1 MSVAPD
7 LLLRPAPVAKP
18 KMAAAKAPEKPAET
32 RQSQAPSFSQVY
44 AKERQAK
51 AVERSDAQA
60 RTDQADARKAAD
72 AQRARD
78 AAATDTPP
86 LADGG
91 KPLPIEPEHDSAP
104 VGFAPAPEPER
115 AAAGVL
121 PGSALSASP
130 GVAFGTALGANLGA
144 ILDAATAQASSAEA
158 GEGEAAA
165 LLMGQAGGKGLSAG
179 ALSPALATPTTPT
192 TPTAL
197 AALAAQGTQSAGQNF
212 ASALGAFA
220 QQQLQANGE
229 AGEGALGE
237 LGELEVAGLDSL
249 KDSASETRADSNR
262 LGALSLAATQQPT
275 AAQRAALVPGA
286 PVPLQQGGWS
296 EAVVDRVMW
305 LSSQNLKSAEIQL
318 DPAELGRLE
327 VRINVSQD
335 QTQVT
340 FASPNAQVRDA
351 LEGQM
356 YRLRELFAQQGMNQ
370 LDVSVSDQSL
380 NRGDQGQSDGR
391 GGQRRNGAD
400 ADESILGQGLHE
412 VRGASLGAGR
422 GLVDYYA

>member
-7 LLLRPAPVAKP
+7 LLLRSAPVAKP

-32 RQSQAPSFSQVY
+32 RESQASSFAQVY

-51 AVERSDAQA
+51 TAERSDAMA
-60 RTDQADARKAAD
+60 RADQDKARKAAD
-72 AQRARD
+72 GQHTRD
-78 AAATDTPP
+78 AAAIDAPP

-91 KPLPIEPEHDSAP
+91 KPLPIEPEQGSSQ
-104 VGFAPAPEPER
+104 VGFGPAPEPDL
-115 AAAGVL
+115 AAAGLL
-121 PGSALSASP
+121 PSSAN
-130 GVAFGTALGANLGA
+130 LGANLSA
-144 ILDAATAQASSAEA
+144 ILDAATALASGAED
-158 GEGEAAA
+158 GEGEAAT

-179 ALSPALATPTTPT
+179 VVSPALATPI

-197 AALAAQGTQSAGQNF
+197 AAQSTQSAGQNF

-220 QQQLQANGE
+220 QQPVSGE
-229 AGEGALGE
+229 AGKAALGE
-237 LGELEVAGLDSL
+237 LGELEISGLESL
-249 KDSASETRADSNR
+249 KDSAGDNRADSNR
-262 LGALSLAATQQPT
+262 LGTLNLAATQQPT
-275 AAQRAALVPGA
+275 AAQRAALVPGV
-286 PVPLQQGGWS
+286 PVPMQQGGWS

-340 FASPNAQVRDA
+340 FVSPNAQVRDA

-380 NRGDQGQSDGR
+380 NRGNQGQSDGR
-391 GGQRRNGAD
+391 GSQGRSGAH
-400 ADESILGQGLHE
+400 ADEPILAEGQTE
-412 VRGASLGAGR
+412 IRGASLAAGR
-422 GLVDYYA
+422 GMVDYYA